1 MEIRDLV
8 GKTITEATLLKFPEL
23 DDEAWL
29 RLRLTD
35 GTECVL
41 EATYGGFTGNSYDE
55 YPSFLI
61 VREKPLPS
69 DMVPVSHPPEV
80 K

>member
-29 RLRLTD
+29 RLRFAD

-41 EATYGGFTGNSYDE
+41 EGWYGGWTGNSCGE
-55 YPSFLI
+55 YPACIDIRQEPPADL
-61 VREKPLPS
+61 
-69 DMVPVSHPPEV
+69 VPV
-80 K
+80 KDKTDAT